1 MGGQGAAFA
10 AFVTAALTIA
20 LLMLAL
26 AFLVGAAQERVINF
40 LKGGTQQ
47 VKQWGGVI
55 LMLVGAWLIALAL
68 WASFFAQ
75 VFPV

>member
-10 AFVTAALTIA
+10 AFVTAALTMA

-26 AFLVGAAQERVINF
+26 AFLVGAAQQRVINT
-40 LKGGTQQ
+40 LKEGTQQ
-47 VKQWGGVI
+47 VKKWSGAI
-55 LMLVGAWLIALAL
+55 LFLVGAWLIVLAV
-68 WASFFAQ
+68 WADFFAR